1 MKVRLREL
9 EKEWWDEIIRR
20 CEEASQRGDF
30 GEMYSALKSLGGRNQ
45 KAAEGHNITTADF
58 KEHFQQVSQDRYES
72 GAKEIEEAV
81 KGVRDLRETEKG
93 REAGELLNHNYK
105 YTSLVVTNA
114 YLNRL
119 L

>member
-1 MKVRLREL
+1 M
-9 EKEWWDEIIRR
+9 
-20 CEEASQRGDF
+20 
-30 GEMYSALKSLGGRNQ
+30 
-45 KAAEGHNITTADF
+45 
-58 KEHFQQVSQDRYES
+58 SQDRYES